1 VTKGDTMQDVGKL
14 ILRLTVGG
22 LLLLHGI
29 GKILQSEM
37 AMGFIQGALQKQGLP
52 PQLAYGVYVGEVL
65 GPVLVIAGFASR
77 LGGLMIFVNM
87 VMAIFLVQMGNVG
100 VLNQGHGWAVEV
112 EALFALGG
120 LAIVF
125 LGSGRLAVSRGN
137 GKLD

>member
-1 VTKGDTMQDVGKL
+1 MQDFGKL
-14 ILRLTVGG
+14 ILRLGVGG

-29 GKILQSEM
+29 GKILQSEGAM
-37 AMGFIQGALQKQGLP
+37 AFISGMLQKQGLP

-65 GPVLVIAGFASR
+65 GPILVIAGFLSR

-87 VMAIFLVQMGNVG
+87 VMAVFLTQMGSLG
-100 VLNQGHGWAVEV
+100 VLNAGHGWQPEL
-112 EALFALGG
+112 EALYAIGG

-125 LGSGRLAVSRGN
+125 LGAGRISVSRGN